1 MFARRLRRGQLV
13 ALDAVMAVGYTAVLI
28 TFVMTQPTE
37 VAGRVPV
44 WAQCLIMAA
53 VGLPVAFRRLWPL
66 PVFGVVLATTLLSVL
81 LNMVRDPFLA
91 TACTLYLV
99 ARNRTRR
106 SWGPRLAIGILGVA
120 GLFGVRMSATPFWWM
135 NGIGLLLYGSAAL
148 GGAWLL
154 GRAVQDHW
162 EATELAARRLTEQA
176 VTEERLRIARELH
189 DIVAHSMGVIAVKA
203 GVANHVLAERPPE
216 AHDALRV
223 IEATSRDALAEM
235 RQMLGLLRA
244 EAPEDGV
251 AWAPLPGPAG
261 LPALAAAAEMV
272 GVRVELDVRGVAD
285 LPDGLG
291 RTVYRI
297 VQEALTNVMKHA
309 APAHCRVV
317 VDAEGDDV
325 RIVVTDDGPGHR
337 LLPRAPSAGHGLVGM
352 RERVALYGGSFTAG
366 PRPDRGFE
374 VAMRLPYLRGRQP
387 QAGGQREVP

>member
-1 MFARRLRRGQLV
+1 MDDASPTFARRLRRGQLV
-13 ALDAVMAVGYTAVLI
+13 AIDAVAAVGYTAVLI
-28 TFVMTQPTE
+28 TFVVTQPVE
-37 VAGRVPV
+37 VAGHVPV
-44 WAQCLIMAA
+44 WAQCLIVAA
-53 VGLPVAFRRLWPL
+53 VGLPVALRRIWPL

-81 LNMVRDPFLA
+81 LNMARDPFLA
-91 TACTLYLV
+91 TACTLYVV
-99 ARNRTRR
+99 ALDRTRR
-106 SWGPRLAIGILGVA
+106 SWAPRLAIGVLGAA
-120 GLFGVRMSATPFWWM
+120 GLFGVRISVTPFWWM
-135 NGIGLLLYGSAAL
+135 NGIGMLLYGAAAL

-162 EATELAARRLTEQA
+162 EAMELAARRLTEQA

-203 GVANHVLAERPPE
+203 SVANHVLAERPPE

-244 EAPEDGV
+244 EAAEDGV

-261 LPALAAAAEMV
+261 LPGLAAAAEMV
-272 GVRVELDVRGVAD
+272 GVRVDMDVRGVAD

-291 RTVYRI
+291 RAVYRI

-317 VDAEGDDV
+317 VDADGDDV

-337 LLPRAPSAGHGLVGM
+337 LLPTAPDAGHGLVGM
-352 RERVALYGGSFTAG
+352 RERAALYGGTFTAG

-374 VAMRLPYLRGRQP
+374 VAIRLPHLRG
-387 QAGGQREVP
+387 